1 MGSIVLYGS
10 GDAEPLFG
18 TPEST
23 YTQIWSKSGDQD
35 NDWHKA
41 TITIDSTYLSAAHFY
56 PQWLKFVYTSGSGS
70 EPTGDMA
77 LDNVTVVAGGVP
89 TSMPTEKS
97 TATVESFDTLLA
109 AMDDLHEVTVT
120 GSITF
125 TKTITLNNIKGL
137 IIESKPAGAAFRG
150 GNALSTG
157 GFSGALF
164 DIIGES
170 DVTFVGVDFKV

>member
-1 MGSIVLYGS
+1 MGTVVLYGS

-18 TPEST
+18 TAGST
-23 YTQIWSKSGDQD
+23 YTQIWSKSGDQGI
-35 NDWHKA
+35 DWHKA
-41 TITIDSTYLSAAHFY
+41 TITIDSTYLSAAHVY

-97 TATVESFDTLLA
+97 TASVESFATLLA
-109 AMDDLHEVTVT
+109 AMDNLREVAVT

-125 TKTITLNNIKGL
+125 TKTITLDNIKGL
-137 IIESKPAGAAFRG
+137 IIESEPAGAAFRG
-150 GNALSTG
+150 GNALLTG

-164 DIIGES
+164 DISTCTPEP
-170 DVTFVGVDFKV
+170 